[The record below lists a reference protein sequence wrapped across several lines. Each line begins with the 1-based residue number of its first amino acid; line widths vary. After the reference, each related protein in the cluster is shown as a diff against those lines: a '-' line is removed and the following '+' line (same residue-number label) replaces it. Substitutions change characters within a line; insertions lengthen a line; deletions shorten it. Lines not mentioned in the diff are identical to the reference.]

1 MLAKAHGLRAFADSG
16 RSQQNDFHNSA
27 FFGLIIVI
35 ITEFGIVVQK
45 KFNFFWSNWVKSDI
59 ILHVADGFGSYPL
72 HFREMHGLARGKR
85 HIGTFF
91 MKGID
96 RSGGMKIKKGMTV
109 YCGDCA
115 DWLKKA
121 KPGSV
126 DLSFL
131 DPPFNQGKEYR
142 KFDDKQDD
150 ADYWRWMTDILLL
163 MRQTT
168 TASGWVYFM
177 QREKNAEFVLRAL
190 RESGWTFKSL
200 IVWKKKTSAVPCSYK
215 FGLNYQIIAAA
226 VNGNSPR
233 VFNRL
238 RISPPLPSGYKPR
251 ENGIYVTDVW
261 DDIRELTAGYFAGTE
276 AIRNDDGERFHKQQ
290 APLALLV
297 RIILSASRPGDV
309 VFDPFSG
316 TGTTSVAASLLGRKG
331 IGVEIDPLNADCAKS
346 RILEPRQ
353 SDINCIRKLYE
364 SYGCTENLDSIWGGD
379 RTKELAAPVANEI
392 SNSQLLTV

>member
-1 MLAKAHGLRAFADSG
+1 
-16 RSQQNDFHNSA
+16 
-27 FFGLIIVI
+27 
-35 ITEFGIVVQK
+35 
-45 KFNFFWSNWVKSDI
+45 
-59 ILHVADGFGSYPL
+59 
-72 HFREMHGLARGKR
+72 
-85 HIGTFF
+85 
-91 MKGID
+91 
-96 RSGGMKIKKGMTV
+96 MKIRKDMTV

-121 KPGSV
+121 KSGLV

-168 TASGWVYFM
+168 TAGGWVYFM

-290 APLALLV
+290 APLALLA

-331 IGVEIDPLNADCAKS
+331 IGVEIDPLNADCIKS